1 MTHEQMVELAAE
13 NVFKGVD
20 AQHMHGSVGML
31 PDGSPS
37 LKLKPPL
44 GHETPEEKREHHKGN
59 CFNLRRSDSLP
70 LDRQLEDVR
79 HPKCRAINY
88 PRDLP
93 VASVIFVFYNEP
105 SSPLFRSVHSVL
117 NRTPPQYLHEIIL
130 VDDFS
135 DTDELKKPLEDYI
148 KLLPKVKLVRL
159 KERSGLMTA
168 RTAGARAASG
178 EVAVFLD
185 SHIEVT
191 EGWLKP
197 MLARIK
203 EDRKHVVMPIIDS
216 IDADSFSYHRGGI
229 DILGFSWRLGQT
241 PLGRRRT
248 DTEPMPSVIM
258 AGGLFAMDR
267 KLFHEIGEYD
277 PEMQLYGGLF
287 RSYDID
293 ILGIRSEYCF
303 SSV

>member
-1 MTHEQMVELAAE
+1 MT
-13 NVFKGVD
+13 
-20 AQHMHGSVGML
+20 
-31 PDGSPS
+31 
-37 LKLKPPL
+37 
-44 GHETPEEKREHHKGN
+44 T
-59 CFNLRRSDSLP
+59 RRS
-70 LDRQLEDVR
+70 
-79 HPKCRAINY
+79 I
-88 PRDLP
+88 
-93 VASVIFVFYNEP
+93 
-105 SSPLFRSVHSVL
+105 HSVL

-191 EGWLKP
+191 EGWLEP

-216 IDADSFSYHRGGI
+216 IDADSFTYFRGGI
-229 DILGFSWRLGQT
+229 DILGFSWRLARYLLCCT
-241 PLGRRRT
+241 
-248 DTEPMPSVIM
+248 S
-258 AGGLFAMDR
+258 
-267 KLFHEIGEYD
+267 
-277 PEMQLYGGLF
+277 
-287 RSYDID
+287 
-293 ILGIRSEYCF
+293 C
-303 SSV
+303 